1 MEGLQTQINRL
12 DQQIDT
18 LNQSI
23 AQLTKY
29 VVSLLEERKLKM
41 TVPSPDLIGHSQYGN
56 SHNRSYREMMMES
69 KDILLEDSGAEMG
82 MPRSEKVMS
91 PELQIQRLTA
101 QLTAAY
107 NRIAALEE
115 QLLAQRVS

>member
-41 TVPSPDLIGHSQYGN
+41 TVPSPDLVGHSQPGN
-56 SHNRSYREMMMES
+56 SYNRSYREMMMQS

>member
-41 TVPSPDLIGHSQYGN
+41 TVPSPDLIGHSRHSN
-56 SHNRSYREMMMES
+56 SNNRSYREMMMES

>member
-23 AQLTKY
+23 AQLTQH
-29 VVSLLEERKLKM
+29 VVSLLDERKLKM
-41 TVPSPDLIGHSQYGN
+41 SVPSPDLIGHSQH
-56 SHNRSYREMMMES
+56 SHSNRSYREMMMES
-69 KDILLEDSGAEMG
+69 KDILLEESAPAMG

>member
-41 TVPSPDLIGHSQYGN
+41 AVPSPDLIGHSH
-56 SHNRSYREMMMES
+56 SNRSYREMMMES
-69 KDILLEDSGAEMG
+69 KDILLEESAAEMG

>member
-41 TVPSPDLIGHSQYGN
+41 TVPSPDLIGHSHHSN
-56 SHNRSYREMMMES
+56 SYNRSYREMMMES
-69 KDILLEDSGAEMG
+69 KDILLEDADTEMG
-82 MPRSEKVMS
+82 LPRSEKVMS

>member
-29 VVSLLEERKLKM
+29 VVSLLEERKLRM
-41 TVPSPDLIGHSQYGN
+41 TVPSPDLIGHSQHSNGN
-56 SHNRSYREMMMES
+56 NRTYREMMMES
-69 KDILLEDSGAEMG
+69 KDILLEDDGPAMG

>member
-1 MEGLQTQINRL
+1 MEGLQTQINQL
-12 DQQIDT
+12 QQQIGT

-23 AQLTKY
+23 EQLSQY
-29 VVSLLEERKLKM
+29 VVSLLSDRQPSHA
-41 TVPSPDLIGHSQYGN
+41 VPSPDLVGHHSGSQ
-56 SHNRSYREMMMES
+56 NRSYHEMMQS
-69 KDILLEDSGAEMG
+69 KDLLIEDGDAEYG
-82 MPRSEKVMS
+82 RPRSEKTMS

-115 QLLAQRVS
+115 QLLAQRIS

>member
-1 MEGLQTQINRL
+1 MTALQTQINHL

-23 AQLTKY
+23 EQLTKY
-29 VVSLLEERKLKM
+29 VASLLEERHQSM
-41 TVPSPDLIGHSQYGN
+41 TVPSPDLIGRSVRSSSGGD
-56 SHNRSYREMMMES
+56 SYREMMMES
-69 KDILLEDSGAEMG
+69 KDILLEDDDTDLG
-82 MPRSEKVMS
+82 MSHSEKVMS

-115 QLLAQRVS
+115 QLLSKRMS